1 MEILEVIFQLFG
13 ESPSIGVFI
22 GMITKVNYFIFNL
35 NIYNHNEIF
44 KNI

>member
-22 GMITKVNYFIFNL
+22 GTLAFISIICL
-35 NIYNHNEIF
+35 LIF
-44 KNI
+44 YIQS